1 LASLAKNEAHPLSE
15 IKIVYPG
22 FKGGE
27 TMKLIDGFDSN
38 YRYIL
43 VAARR
48 ARQLQSGAP
57 PVVQTNSRKPCRIA
71 QDEIRAGKVKWEI
84 PEIRSAAEQAAEELD
99 KAFGQDA

>member
-1 LASLAKNEAHPLSE
+1 
-15 IKIVYPG
+15 
-22 FKGGE
+22 
-27 TMKLIDGFDSN
+27 MKLMDGFDSN

-57 PVVQTNSRKPCRIA
+57 PVVDTTSRKPCRIA

-84 PEIRSAAEQAAEELD
+84 PDNRAAAQQVGETLD
-99 KAFGQDA
+99 KALGQE